1 MLSSLRKISVP
12 KNLISARAFSH
23 HTGVEHQSS
32 HDHGSHKFNK
42 DTQVTKVGENKF
54 TSFVTNAW
62 SIGDAPNG
70 GYLMAIAISA
80 ARECINF
87 HDPLS
92 VTAYYLSKTQE
103 SANMDIEVEV
113 LSSSNSTSTVQMT
126 CSQDGVMRS
135 RYLGTFGD
143 LKKMKGISH
152 SKIIAPAIPAIKDCV
167 DANVMLRKA
176 MGDRLRIANEIEF
189 RVPKDSHFAN
199 TVMKGKQGQDA
210 SYDCWLTFGDPKAP
224 CLRSL
229 AFFCDAPPPPVI
241 NITPSNWVPTLEYTV
256 HFWAKP
262 EAIADCAFKHEGKH
276 WIRGRF
282 HTNHVRNSMLYTDGE
297 LWSADGETLLAT
309 SRQMARVFTPRK

>member
-1 MLSSLRKISVP
+1 MTP
-12 KNLISARAFSH
+12 SASRGTNEGVQFFKGESGLFH
-23 HTGVEHQSS
+23 H
-32 HDHGSHKFNK
+32 SHKF
-42 DTQVTKVGENKF
+42 QLF
-54 TSFVTNAW
+54 THRPMIMALINLTRTLN
-62 SIGDAPNG
+62 IGDAPNG

-80 ARECINF
+80 ARESINF

-103 SANMDIEVEV
+103 SSNLDIEVEV
-113 LSSSNSTSTVQMT
+113 LSSSNSTSTVQIT
-126 CSQDGVMRS
+126 CSQEGVMRS

-152 SKIIAPAIPAIKDCV
+152 SKVIAPEIPHIKDCI
-167 DANVMLRKA
+167 DANAVLRKV
-176 MGDRLRIANEIEF
+176 MGEKLRIANEIEF
-189 RVPKDSHFAN
+189 RVPEDSHFAK

-210 SYDCWLTFGDPKAP
+210 SYDCWLTFGDAKAP

-256 HFWAKP
+256 HFWATP
-262 EAIADCAFKHEGKH
+262 EVSSDCAFKYEGKH

-282 HTNHVRNSMLYTDGE
+282 HTNFVRNGMLYTDAE

-309 SRQMARVFTPRK
+309 SRQFARVLTPK